1 MTDKWITNYKTVN
14 TLWGYE
20 DKIMYIKVLYK
31 V

>member
-1 MTDKWITNYKTVN
+1 MTDKHITNYKIGN
-14 TLWGYE
+14 ILWGYE